1 MSDIIKFYQFKKI
14 DGKTVKV
21 PDGFQRV
28 LQKHKKS
35 FHLIHKDIN
44 GAIKLLGHIFDDSQK
59 TCLKEKIQ
67 LQPKRIWI
75 QNVLKEIVD
84 DMLDEIE

>member
-1 MSDIIKFYQFKKI
+1 VRDIIKFYHFKKI
-14 DGKTVKV
+14 DGKAVKL

-35 FHLIHKDIN
+35 FHIIHKDIK
-44 GAIKLLGHIFDDSQK
+44 GVIKLLGQIFDDSQK
-59 TCLKEKIQ
+59 TCLKEGIQ
-67 LQPKRIWI
+67 LQPKSIWI